1 MEKRIERTVL
11 PMATQTHLSL
21 EDRIFIQKE
30 LTNHSSF
37 RKIALAL
44 SKDPTTIA
52 KEVKRHRIQRNIGFS
67 NFKHNEC
74 IHRKTCT
81 RTKMCKFC
89 TFMQTRRCAFCGQC
103 THVCSDFVREVCQ
116 GLEKAPFVCNGCS
129 RKHSCSLTKYVYAA
143 DVAHQKYRDCLSSTR
158 TGMNFTELEIGQ
170 IDNVLSPLLKQGQSI
185 HHILVHNPGLLPYS
199 EKTLYTLV
207 NSGLLSARNL
217 DLARKVRLM
226 PRKKTKVVKVDRAC
240 RTGRSYEDFKRYLET
255 HDEPNVV
262 QMDTVEGIKGGSN
275 LMTLYFQSSGLMLA
289 FKRPLNNARSVLE
302 IMNALYAKLGHETYA
317 RLFEVLLTD
326 NGYEFS
332 NPNALE
338 FTGEG
343 QRRSHLFYCDPA
355 SPYQKGACERNHEL
369 IRAFIPKHTNFNPYS
384 QEQINLMM
392 SHINSYARKKLNNKS
407 PAYLFS
413 LLESPRLLAILEVE
427 IIPPNQIHLS
437 SKLFIQR

>member
-1 MEKRIERTVL
+1 
-11 PMATQTHLSL
+11 MATQIHLSL

-52 KEVKRHRIQRNIGFS
+52 KEVKRHRIQRNVGFS

-74 IHRKTCT
+74 LHRKTCT
-81 RTKMCKFC
+81 RTKMCTFC
-89 TFMQTRRCAFCGQC
+89 TFISVRRCAFCGQC
-103 THVCSDFVREVCQ
+103 TQICSDFVREVCPTIK
-116 GLEKAPFVCNGCS
+116 KAPFVCNGCS
-129 RKHSCSLTKYVYAA
+129 GKNSCSLTKYVYVAE
-143 DVAHQKYRDCLSSTR
+143 VAHRKYRDCLSSSR
-158 TGMNFTELEIGQ
+158 TGMNFTELEIDQ
-170 IDNVLSPLLKQGQSI
+170 IDDVLSPLLKQGQSI

-226 PRKKTKVVKVDRAC
+226 PRKKTKEVKVDRSC
-240 RTGRSYEDFKRYLET
+240 RTGRTYEDFKRYLET

-262 QMDTVEGIKGGSN
+262 QMDTVEGVKGGSN
-275 LMTLYFQSSGLMLA
+275 LLTLYFQTSGLMLA
-289 FKRPLNNARSVLE
+289 FKRPLNNARSVHE
-302 IMNALYAKLGHETYA
+302 VMNGLYAKLGHETYTH
-317 RLFEVLLTD
+317 LFEVLLTD

-332 NPNALE
+332 NPSALE
-338 FTGEG
+338 FAPDG
-343 QRRSHLFYCDPA
+343 QRRSRLFYCDPA

-369 IRAFIPKHTNFNPYS
+369 IRAFIPKYTNFNPYS
-384 QEQINLMM
+384 QEEINLMM
-392 SHINSYARKKLNNKS
+392 NHINSYTRKKLNNKS

-413 LLESPRLLAILEVE
+413 LLESPHLLAILEVE